1 MTYWNVFPEHVQW
14 GWNIQLFQGMLA
26 WGGLWHCLFSLHLI
40 LNLASPRFAQ
50 KLSHNSESMPRV
62 FAVELSQLSAQAF
75 SDHQPVALC
84 EIVRWALC
92 SCRFWPCAPSRSGLS
107 VPGQK
112 STGNVG
118 IGDIWNHHRLLYTRH
133 IYIYTYVINYICTY
147 IITYYIIYNH
157 IIDNIYIYIYGTSSS
172 IYWTHIKIN

>member
-1 MTYWNVFPEHVQW
+1 MTWFSVRFPHICGSVPAVRFHSPVPWPLGSFRFVSIRVDFYNVFTSRIHVC
-14 GWNIQLFQGMLA
+14 
-26 WGGLWHCLFSLHLI
+26 HCLFSLHLI
-40 LNLASPRFAQ
+40 LNLASPRFAR

-112 STGNVG
+112 STGNVE
-118 IGDIWNHHRLLYTRH
+118 IGDIWNHHRLLYTIH
-133 IYIYTYVINYICTY
+133 TVYI
-147 IITYYIIYNH
+147 
-157 IIDNIYIYIYGTSSS
+157 
-172 IYWTHIKIN
+172 